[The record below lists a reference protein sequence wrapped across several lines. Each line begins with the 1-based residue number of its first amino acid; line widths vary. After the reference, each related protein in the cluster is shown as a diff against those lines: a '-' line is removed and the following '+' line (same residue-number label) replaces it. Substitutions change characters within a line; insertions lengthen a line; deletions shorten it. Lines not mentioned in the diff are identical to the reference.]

1 MERNL
6 SLYVKEKNS
15 SLVRQGW
22 LAALQGYRGASHRAH
37 SEEQHE
43 EEKEVNGMTVGGPQ
57 CRNDP

>member
-37 SEEQHE
+37 LEEE
-43 EEKEVNGMTVGGPQ
+43 NEEKEANGRTAGGPQ